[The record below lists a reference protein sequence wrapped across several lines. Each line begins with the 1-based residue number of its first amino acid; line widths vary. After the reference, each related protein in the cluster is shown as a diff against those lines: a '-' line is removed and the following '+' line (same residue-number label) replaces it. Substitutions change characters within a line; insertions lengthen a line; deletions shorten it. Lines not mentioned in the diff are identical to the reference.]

1 MDPLDWK
8 SLGLRED
15 LLNLIEKAGFKT
27 PTPVQAE
34 AIPDAMDG
42 IDLIVSAQTGT
53 GKTAAFVFPIIEKV
67 MGRNGTYALIL
78 VPTRE
83 IANQTQAVLTEF
95 GKPLGITSVSLIG
108 GTDLKVD
115 AEALR
120 NYPQVIVATPG
131 RLCDHLERGNIWL
144 EYLEMLVLDEADR
157 MLEMGF
163 SEQLNRVLKE
173 TPQTR
178 QTLLF
183 SATLS
188 PTVEKLANKIL
199 HEPRRIQVGKPSRAA
214 ITVDQKFIFTDEA
227 GKLRMLEN
235 LLYDDRGT
243 TIVFTRSKDC
253 AAKLGRSL
261 RNRGF
266 GQATQLH
273 SDLSQSVRE
282 QALQDFKEGR
292 YRVLIATDVVGR
304 GIHVDDVAH
313 VINYD
318 FPRDVED
325 YIHRIGRTGRAESL
339 GKATSLV
346 TPRDVRVLRDVEKIL
361 GKSVGGPK
369 PSAAPSQ
376 APPRRNSAPK
386 KAAPPKAAQPQT
398 AEQGE
403 PVKTTPWKL
412 KSES

>member
-1 MDPLDWK
+1 MDEIDWK

-15 LLNLIEKAGFKT
+15 LVKLIEEAGFKT
-27 PTPVQAE
+27 PTPVQAKS
-34 AIPDAMDG
+34 IPEAMDG
-42 IDLIVSAQTGT
+42 LDLIVSAQTGT
-53 GKTAAFVFPIIEKV
+53 GKTAAFVFPILERVI
-67 MGRNGTYALIL
+67 GRNGTCALIL

-83 IANQTQAVLTEF
+83 IANQTQAVLSQF
-95 GKPLGITSVSLIG
+95 GAPMGVHSVSLIG

-115 AEALR
+115 AEQLR

-131 RLCDHLERGNIWL
+131 RLCDHLERGNVWL
-144 EYLEMLVLDEADR
+144 EFLEILVLDEADR

-163 SEQLNRVLKE
+163 SEQLHRILNV
-173 TPQTR
+173 TPETR

-188 PTVEKLANKIL
+188 ATVERLANKIL
-199 HEPRRIQVGKPSRAA
+199 YQPVRIQVGKPSRAA
-214 ITVDQKFIFTDEA
+214 ITVKQEFIHTEEA
-227 GKLRMLEN
+227 GKLRLLEN
-235 LLYDDRGT
+235 LLYDDPGT

-253 AAKLGRSL
+253 AARLGRSL

-266 GQATQLH
+266 MEATQLH
-273 SDLSQSVRE
+273 SNLSQAVRE
-282 QALQDFKEGR
+282 QALQDFKEGK

-318 FPRDVED
+318 FPREVED
-325 YIHRIGRTGRAESL
+325 YIHRVGRTGRAESL
-339 GKATSLV
+339 GRATSFV
-346 TPRDVRVLRDVEKIL
+346 TQRDLRTLKDVEKML
-361 GKSVGGPK
+361 GRSIAGPK
-369 PSAAPSQ
+369 PSQPQKRAPSRKVTP
-376 APPRRNSAPK
+376 ARKTDSP
-386 KAAPPKAAQPQT
+386 
-398 AEQGE
+398 